1 MNFIVQET
9 AYTLYKTKNNILSGY
24 EQSTMG
30 EFGGREIK
38 SMWKIR
44 DDFMKK
50 TAKWNLKG
58 WLRFL
63 QIEMQVKLF
72 QDAETRF

>member
-1 MNFIVQET
+1 MSE
-9 AYTLYKTKNNILSGY
+9 Y

-30 EFGGREIK
+30 EFGGREIT

-50 TAKWNLKG
+50 TAKWSLKDG
-58 WLRFL
+58 
-63 QIEMQVKLF
+63 
-72 QDAETRF
+72 

>member
-1 MNFIVQET
+1 
-9 AYTLYKTKNNILSGY
+9 
-24 EQSTMG
+24 MG

-63 QIEMQVKLF
+63 QIEMQIIIKLF